1 MAALRAQPQS
11 WPPVVSWGKCWAK
24 IALLTAAAITT
35 AAGRVCGAAI
45 LTLTVSLAL
54 PTIAAAYPGELVH
67 EGPYPDL
74 GRCQVGHDHAWPMRV
89 VSECRE
95 GNFDNKGYGWY
106 FDYTQ
111 PAGA

>member
-1 MAALRAQPQS
+1 MSNTNAR
-11 WPPVVSWGKCWAK
+11 
-24 IALLTAAAITT
+24 TT
-35 AAGRVCGAAI
+35 AVLRVTAPAI
-45 LTLTVSLAL
+45 LTVAIGLAM
-54 PTIAAAYPGELVH
+54 PVTAAAYPGELVH
-67 EGPYPDL
+67 EGPYPSREL
-74 GRCQVGHDHAWPMRV
+74 CQQGHDHAWPLKA